1 MADEISIQT
10 KLYAA
15 KGGAYLPSVTR
26 SITLDMTGAD
36 MGSWTQVIGTGSDEA
51 LDIPPDVTGDIH
63 VEVFSLESEGGN
75 YVQLSNAT
83 GGSFSG
89 GVFAKLI
96 ASTSA
101 IFVIPS
107 GTTIYAQANT
117 ASVSVQVR
125 ACEV

>member
-26 SITLDMTGAD
+26 SVTLDMTGAD
-36 MGSWTQVIGTGSDEA
+36 MASWTQVIGTGSDEA

-63 VEVFSLESEGGN
+63 AEIFSLESEGGN
-75 YVQLSNAT
+75 YVSLSNAT

-89 GVFAKLI
+89 GVFGKLV
-96 ASTSA
+96 AGTSTLL
-101 IFVIPS
+101 VIPS

-117 ASVSVQVR
+117 ASVSIQVR

>member
-1 MADEISIQT
+1 MADEIQIQT

-15 KGGAYLPSVTR
+15 KGGAFLPSVTR

-51 LDIPPDVTGDIH
+51 LDIPPDVTGDRH
-63 VEVFSLESEGGN
+63 VEVFSLEAEGGN

-83 GGSFSG
+83 GGSFAG

-96 ASTSA
+96 AGTSA
-101 IFVIPS
+101 IFIIPS
-107 GTTIYAQANT
+107 GATIYAQANT
-117 ASVSVQVR
+117 ANVSIQVR
-125 ACEV
+125 VCEV